1 MTSTSAKGLSDS
13 LPKAYINSFERK
25 APEGSLLDRLNAKKG
40 MPGITNAPS
49 ATNITIEGNK

>member
-13 LPKAYINSFERK
+13 LPYINSFERK

-40 MPGITNAPS
+40 MPGIINAPS